1 MEIWRKGEKAEKY
14 LKDSKYCSKEKI
26 KNILAGKVS
35 SHMKIS

>member
-35 SHMKIS
+35 SHM